1 MKKAVKIV
9 LCVLLAVVIIAGGVT
24 YAVLPHSLNYD
35 IKSLGHTD
43 SALEIVDET
52 EDSITVKK
60 ANGEVKVLMFTDMH
74 LDGKNKTSNI
84 TLEHFVAAVEKE
96 KPDLVI
102 LGGDNVTSALNKKRC
117 EQFAQIF
124 DNLGVYWAGVLGNHE
139 GDSSFSVTRS
149 EMMDIFI
156 AHDYCLMKKG
166 VADIDGDC
174 NYSLNIVDENGKLV
188 QTFFFMDTFD
198 EMSDEL
204 KTQYNVPLEDD
215 PYDGTRENQV
225 AWYSDKVAKTKEQYG
240 EFGSILVM
248 HIPLPQMKAEA
259 EKIENGEGEFLYG
272 VKLEG
277 VCASGFDSGLF
288 DAIKA
293 GGSTHSAYFG
303 HDHINDFGIMY
314 DGILLSY
321 IQNSGWGSYTAQ
333 SKFGYEDKDGLQG
346 YTVLNIS
353 ADGTVDASA
362 VRYGEG
368 L

>member
-1 MKKAVKIV
+1 MKKSVKII
-9 LCVLLAVVIIAGGVT
+9 LCVVLAVLIAAGGIT
-24 YAVLPHSLNYD
+24 YALLPHSLNYD
-35 IKSLGHTD
+35 IKSLKHTD
-43 SALEIVDET
+43 SALEIVGET
-52 EDSITVKK
+52 DDSVTVKK
-60 ANGEVKVLMFTDMH
+60 ADGNVKVLMFTDMH

-84 TLEHFVAAVEKE
+84 TLSHFVDAIEKE

-117 EQFAQIF
+117 EQFAEIF

-139 GDSSFSVTRS
+139 GDSGMSVTRS
-149 EMMDIFI
+149 EMTDIF
-156 AHDYCLMKKG
+156 ASHDYCLMKKG
-166 VADIDGDC
+166 PEDIDGDC
-174 NYSLNIVDENGKLV
+174 NYSLNIVDGSGKLV
-188 QTFFFMDTFD
+188 QAFFFFDTFD

-204 KTQYNVPLEDD
+204 KTQYNVPLDDD

-225 AWYSDKVAKTKEQYG
+225 KWYSEKVEATKKEYG
-240 EFGSILVM
+240 EFGSVAVM

-259 EKIENGEGEFLYG
+259 QKIEDAKGEFLYG

-288 DAIKA
+288 DAVKA
-293 GGSTHSAYFG
+293 GGSTHSVYFG
-303 HDHINDFGIMY
+303 HDHVNDFGLMC

-333 SKFGYEDKDGLQG
+333 SKFGYEEKEGLQG

-353 ADGTVDASA
+353 ADGKVDASA